1 MKSQTFVWD
10 FVIMPHEADG
20 GRMDW
25 LTEAGRKLRHGNR
38 ILFTRESLLLQD
50 LRPAFLCMS

>member
-1 MKSQTFVWD
+1 
-10 FVIMPHEADG
+10 MPHEADG

-25 LTEAGRKLRHGNR
+25 LTEAERKLRHGNR